1 MFSRGLLPGHASGE
15 PYSGLRLGFECGYD
29 DRTDYQLC
37 LTDTPDSDSDSEDE
51 EHGCHFGETRTDYQ
65 MCLTNMPDDEGD
77 LSRSSIMSSSVNQ
90 NEENL
95 PSEGF

>member
-1 MFSRGLLPGHASGE
+1 MVSWNPSLH
-15 PYSGLRLGFECGYD
+15 
-29 DRTDYQLC
+29 TDMTFNPMLVMRIQRIKQ
-37 LTDTPDSDSDSEDE
+37 